1 MKPQLL
7 LGAVAA
13 LALALPGAAQA
24 GSPDGK
30 IQVKVLGTA
39 VLPNGGISD
48 VKSTTLNLPAGTDT
62 KANDNYVPTIA
73 LEYFVTPQVSVETI
87 CCLTSHTVNG
97 AGAISGVNHL
107 IDKVLILPA
116 TLTFKYHVNAGPV
129 KPYVGIGPSYFLVL
143 DSKVGSGGTAALG
156 ATKADVKSKLGFA
169 LQAGFDIPVND
180 KGMGISVDAKRYFMK
195 PLATFENAA
204 GTTILKTR
212 HDLDPWVLSAGLSFR
227 F

>member
-1 MKPQLL
+1 MKGKTAMKPQLL

-39 VLPNGGISD
+39 VLPNGDISD

-143 DSKVGSGGTAALG
+143 D
-156 ATKADVKSKLGFA
+156 TKADVKSKLGFA